1 MIINEELIEE
11 LDMIYDWFEDSFTE
25 EEQEQCRV
33 EFEDNPFQFYN
44 KWRYK
49 V

>member
-1 MIINEELIEE
+1 MVMNEELIEE

-25 EEQEQCRV
+25 EEQEV
-33 EFEDNPFQFYN
+33 LLAEFEDNPFQFYN
-44 KWRYK
+44 KWRDK